1 MRILCCS
8 PDYKPSI
15 GGIAEFT
22 HRTSLA
28 LHTLGHDVF
37 VAAPD
42 ADGAR
47 QFDATV
53 GGLSTFRIG
62 GGIVPLSQFSYL
74 NVATKLPTLFATRRA
89 IMDLEKWMASFVG
102 THGIDVVLCFHWD
115 IFGAAAR
122 RLCAEVGIPY
132 YVVCYG
138 KEILRSGASFAGRM
152 QHDILRAAAATI
164 PISHYTQRRLLKA
177 VGEDLNTI
185 VSFCGVD
192 AATFQRV
199 SQTDE
204 FISRYRHDG
213 SRIVLTLGR
222 LVERKGIDRSLD
234 AFRICVDKLRDPSI
248 EYWIAGDG
256 PDREKLQAQAAQ
268 LGVADRVRFLGAVSD
283 EEKTRLYSAADL
295 FVTTSR
301 ELSDG
306 DAEGFGIVF
315 LEANACE
322 LPVVAGRS
330 GGIEDAVQD
339 GVTGLLVDPNDVAGI
354 AEAMITL
361 LSDRAAAQAMGRAGR
376 ARAMTEFSW
385 EKVASRIVQG
395 LRDQRRR

>member
-74 NVATKLPTLFATRRA
+74 NVATKLPTLFATRSA

-138 KEILRSGASFAGRM
+138 KEILRSGASFAGRV

-164 PISHYTQRRLLKA
+164 PISHYTQRRILKA

-192 AATFQRV
+192 AARFQRV

-213 SRIVLTLGR
+213 SRIVLTLG
-222 LVERKGIDRSLD
+222 
-234 AFRICVDKLRDPSI
+234 
-248 EYWIAGDG
+248 
-256 PDREKLQAQAAQ
+256 
-268 LGVADRVRFLGAVSD
+268 
-283 EEKTRLYSAADL
+283 
-295 FVTTSR
+295 
-301 ELSDG
+301 
-306 DAEGFGIVF
+306 
-315 LEANACE
+315 
-322 LPVVAGRS
+322 
-330 GGIEDAVQD
+330 
-339 GVTGLLVDPNDVAGI
+339 
-354 AEAMITL
+354 
-361 LSDRAAAQAMGRAGR
+361 
-376 ARAMTEFSW
+376 
-385 EKVASRIVQG
+385 
-395 LRDQRRR
+395 

>member
-28 LHTLGHDVF
+28 MHTLGHDVF

-42 ADGAR
+42 AEGAR
-47 QFDATV
+47 QFDAV
-53 GGLSTFRIG
+53 AGGLPTFRIG

-74 NVATKLPTLFATRRA
+74 NIARKLPTFFATRRA
-89 IMDLEKWMASFVG
+89 IMDLENWMARFVEK
-102 THGIDVVLCFHWD
+102 HGIDVVLCFHWD

-122 RLCAEVGIPY
+122 RLRAQVGTPY

-138 KEILRSGASFAGRM
+138 MEILPSGASLAGRM

-164 PISHYTQRRLLKA
+164 PISHYTRRRVLKA
-177 VGEDLNTI
+177 AGEGLNTI

-192 AATFQRV
+192 AVRFQRIG
-199 SQTDE
+199 QADE
-204 FISRYRHDG
+204 FISRHRHDG
-213 SRIVLTLGR
+213 RRIVLTLGR

-234 AFRICVDKLRDPSI
+234 AFRICVDTLRDPSI

-256 PDREKLQAQAAQ
+256 PERERLQAQAAQ
-268 LGVADRVRFLGAVSD
+268 LGVGDRVRFLGAVSD
-283 EEKTRLYSAADL
+283 EEKTRLYSVAEV

-330 GGIEDAVQD
+330 GGIEDAVQH
-339 GVTGLLVDPNDVAGI
+339 GVTGLLVDPNSPADI
-354 AEAMITL
+354 AAAMVTL
-361 LSDRAAAQAMGRAGR
+361 LSDPARAQAMGRAGR

-385 EKVASRIVQG
+385 EQVASRILQG
-395 LRDQRRR
+395 LRNQGTR